1 MFQKPSPQIA
11 LAQEEN
17 YAPNN
22 YAHDE
27 VETVV
32 GPSVHVEGDFASEGN
47 IVVKGT
53 VSGSVR
59 TSKLLTVE
67 KGAKIF
73 ADVKAGNAHIS
84 GEIRGNVRIADRL
97 ELTSTAK
104 IAGDIACSVLVV
116 EAGCLIS
123 GKVAMKGLTIEKVEP
138 GRTEKRRGLG
148 TFRRRL
154 SDAEEE
160 AAA

>member
-47 IVVKGT
+47 ILVKGT
-53 VSGSVR
+53 VSGSVK

-67 KGAKIF
+67 PGARII
-73 ADVKAGNAHIS
+73 ANVRAGNAVIS
-84 GEIRGNVRIADRL
+84 GEIKGNVKVMERL
-97 ELTSTAK
+97 EVTSTAR
-104 IAGDIACSVLVV
+104 ILGDVECGILVV
-116 EAGCLIS
+116 EAGALLH
-123 GKVAMKGLTIEKVEP
+123 GKVAMDGIEMDGGKAEKKRVVR
-138 GRTEKRRGLG
+138 GRIKED
-148 TFRRRL
+148 FAD
-154 SDAEEE
+154 SSEEE
-160 AAA
+160 ENQ